1 VSGVEDHVQS
11 FSYRRWIVAV
21 RHGDG
26 KAATESQLNGYLEAL
41 TELAPNTCPY
51 INEADPFE
59 TNYHEVFWGA
69 SYPRLLSI
77 KKVADPHDVSG
88 AVFVLVMWLAGGWG
102 SAVPGL
108 REVSFR

>member
-69 SYPRLLSI
+69 SYLSI
-77 KKVADPHDVSG
+77 KK
-88 AVFVLVMWLAGGWG
+88 GGG
-102 SAVPGL
+102 ST
-108 REVSFR
+108 